1 MFCLFEIVTCSK
13 GKLSELHNKKF
24 ILSAIHNIHEI
35 TRTIISGNLEMTFE
49 YSESVALQN
58 KTPASGTIFVAS
70 PVSLTPYACIYVQK
84 KLVRFIFTMLKPSD
98 ASFMI
103 FLFGMVP

>member
-1 MFCLFEIVTCSK
+1 MFCLFEIVTRSK

-24 ILSAIHNIHEI
+24 ISSAIHNIHEI
-35 TRTIISGNLEMTFE
+35 TRTIISGNLEMTFEYFE

-84 KLVRFIFTMLKPSD
+84 KLVRFIFTMLKPSE
-98 ASFMI
+98 
-103 FLFGMVP
+103 L

>member
-1 MFCLFEIVTCSK
+1 MFCLFEIVTRSK

-24 ILSAIHNIHEI
+24 ILSTIQYIHEI

-70 PVSLTPYACIYVQK
+70 PVSLTPFLVLYV
-84 KLVRFIFTMLKPSD
+84 LKRRVLYCVKNYLNILHVC
-98 ASFMI
+98 F
-103 FLFGMVP
+103 